1 MARTKSNRVP
11 VVSCTG
17 RVLYYATFSEAV
29 SRSCGQHPEGVIRC
43 RRCRA
48 YDLDSNCRDGKDH
61 LWELRLFQLQ
71 TVREP
76 GSPSALS
83 AREIQANA
91 GLYGRRLRDGLSRG
105 NYVDLAMCKVECWP
119 GVGSKYAADIRNA
132 RNEMEIKQQ

>member
-1 MARTKSNRVP
+1 M
-11 VVSCTG
+11 
-17 RVLYYATFSEAV
+17 LYYATFSEAV
-29 SRSCGQHPEGVIRC
+29 LRSSGRRPDGVIRC

-61 LWELRLFQLQ
+61 LWELRLFKLQ

-76 GSPSALS
+76 GSPAALS

-91 GLYGRRLRDGLSRG
+91 GLYGRRLRGGLSLG
-105 NYVDLAMCKVECWP
+105 NYVDRAMYKVECWLE
-119 GVGSKYAADIRNA
+119 VGSKYAADIRNP